1 MRNRNFSEA
10 FAVVLR
16 KHRKAQKLSQESLA
30 ERADISSKM
39 VSLIERG
46 ERNPTLDLAHSLA
59 GALRMRLSQLVAEAE
74 RGLGKK

>member
-1 MRNRNFSEA
+1 MRNRNLSEA

-16 KHRKAQKLSQESLA
+16 KHRKVQNVSQELLA

-46 ERNPTLDLAHSLA
+46 QRNPTLDLAHALA
-59 GALRMRLSQLVAEAE
+59 KGLGLQLSQLVKEAE
-74 RGLGKK
+74 GGLRKM

>member
-1 MRNRNFSEA
+1 MRNLSEA

-16 KHRKAQKLSQESLA
+16 KHRKAQKLSQELLA

-46 ERNPTLDLAHSLA
+46 ERNPTLDLAHALA
-59 GALRMRLSQLVAEAE
+59 RGLGMQLTQLVNEAE
-74 RGLGKK
+74 RGLRKM

>member
-1 MRNRNFSEA
+1 MRNRNLSEA

-16 KHRKAQKLSQESLA
+16 KHRKAQNLSQETLA

-46 ERNPTLDLAHSLA
+46 ERNPTLDLANRLA
-59 GALRMRLSQLVAEAE
+59 RGLGRQLSELVNEAE
-74 RGLGKK
+74 RGQRNR